1 MVKRKREPSDGVGCA
16 LISPRLLLHCPDG
29 TVPYLTPLML
39 QRCFAPTTVD
49 DVLTLGIA
57 IRDTCPVPQYETSA
71 PVPATDSASVS
82 LKDNEFGMVREP
94 STNEARSRDAK
105 KPRGFTFSTTFPLD
119 SWLVDYR
126 TLIAPT
132 FDLVQNPSG
141 ASSSAKPIDVV
152 QPDAGEGITMWTPNG
167 RIRLSPELY
176 FQAALSLSRRQRPS
190 PQSGEIVEA
199 PNMVVSLFNSVSFRS
214 PESKNQQAKWKKR
227 YSTMVEK
234 NQICLEDMVR
244 RRCEKHMG
252 SDGEKNSAC
261 LNILAPIVLV
271 NESGLAVSHKLEA
284 GRELKS
290 LVGTDVESD
299 AHGWITQQLLD
310 VISLPSLSELSDKS
324 IQGLALVGWP
334 FLDGEGRHQSWAILT
349 VLVDFCRRLQQDND
363 SLTLRLASPTTVCIL
378 ATASLQQVL
387 GVLSFAAKY
396 NRDGEPSQ
404 TPLVEVL
411 VGCDLPAKW
420 ARECKAFILDL
431 QVAVVSMRD
440 AVMTESAPSKKLK
453 VNGADALPT
462 LDSDGCLLLGTG
474 MDDITSTDGGIEA
487 AYIEAS
493 DHPWFADERSPVVG
507 CNCYTCSTHSR
518 AYLHHL
524 VCAKE
529 MLGEILLFIHNLHH
543 LLSLFRLARAQV
555 DVEVE
560 T

>member
-1 MVKRKREPSDGVGCA
+1 MMKRQRESSDVGYA

-39 QRCFAPTTVD
+39 HRCFSPKTVD

-71 PVPATDSASVS
+71 PVPATDSASAS
-82 LKDNEFGMVREP
+82 LSDKDFGAVLEP
-94 STNEARSRDAK
+94 ATNETRSRDAK

-132 FDLVQNPSG
+132 FDLVQYPSG

-152 QPDAGEGITMWTPNG
+152 QPDADEGISVWTPNG
-167 RIRLSPELY
+167 RIRLSPERY

-190 PQSGEIVEA
+190 PQSGEIGEP
-199 PNMVVSLFNSVSFRS
+199 PNMIVSLFNSVSFRS

-227 YSTMVEK
+227 YSTMVEN
-234 NQICLEDMVR
+234 NQICLADMAR

-252 SDGEKNSAC
+252 SDGEKNSGS

-271 NESGLAVSHKLEA
+271 DESTLGVSQKSEVEH
-284 GRELKS
+284 ELRR
-290 LVGTDVESD
+290 LDRTDAESED
-299 AHGWITQQLLD
+299 HGWITQQLLD
-310 VISLPSLSELSDKS
+310 VISPPSLSKLPDKS

-334 FLDGEGRHQSWAILT
+334 RLAGHQSRSILT
-349 VLVDFCRRLQQDND
+349 ALVDFCRRLQQDD
-363 SLTLRLASPTTVCIL
+363 HSLTLRLASPTTVSIL
-378 ATASLQQVL
+378 AKASLQQIL
-387 GVLSFAAKY
+387 EVLSFAAQY
-396 NRDGEPSQ
+396 NRDCEPSQ
-404 TPLVEVL
+404 TPRVEVL
-411 VGCDLPAKW
+411 IGCDLPAKW

-431 QVAVVSMRD
+431 QIALVSMKEC
-440 AVMTESAPSKKLK
+440 AVMTESAPSKKIK
-453 VNGADALPT
+453 VNGTDTLPA

-474 MDDITSTDGGIEA
+474 MGDITSSDGEIEA
-487 AYIEAS
+487 TYIEAS
-493 DHPWFADERSPVVG
+493 DHPWFADERPPVVG
-507 CNCYTCSTHSR
+507 CSCYTCRTHSR

-524 VCAKE
+524 VCANE

-555 DVEVE
+555 DVEME